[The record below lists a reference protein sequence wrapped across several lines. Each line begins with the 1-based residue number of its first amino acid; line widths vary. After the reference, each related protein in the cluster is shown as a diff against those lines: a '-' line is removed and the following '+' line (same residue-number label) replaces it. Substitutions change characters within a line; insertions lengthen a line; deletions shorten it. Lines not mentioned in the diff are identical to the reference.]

1 MLLVFTGANSTSL
14 DVDLIGE
21 RACHQESPRANVEAM
36 RFIFLAAGL
45 LLHLPAFAME
55 RWRWRCLRDVSRHGK
70 AVRTLGSPW
79 NRHETELGLS
89 RS

>member
-36 RFIFLAAGL
+36 RFTFFGRW
-45 LLHLPAFAME
+45 PATPSPSI
-55 RWRWRCLRDVSRHGK
+55 RNG
-70 AVRTLGSPW
+70 TLGM
-79 NRHETELGLS
+79 ELFT
-89 RS
+89 RRF